1 MTFERIILVE
11 GEGSQ
16 WQKVM
21 EKSSGTSVEKL
32 FMRQRKEA
40 NGEGNGGQGRQR
52 EAASLIKERK
62 AP

>member
-1 MTFERIILVE
+1 MTFERTILVE

-32 FMRQRKEA
+32 FMCQRKGA
-40 NGEGNGGQGRQR
+40 NGEGNGGRGKEGR
-52 EAASLIKERK
+52 EKLLH
-62 AP
+62 